1 MKKLIL
7 LLVATI
13 FTYVGVNAQDV
24 LTTEQMNSV
33 YKKEKHHE
41 KKVQHYAPL
50 RQADVMWSRK
60 VWREIDLRQKINHP
74 FYYPE
79 NNGIVGAAVTGDR
92 KSLIDVIYSAIK
104 EGSITAYGN
113 AVYDDEMRV
122 PMTQQEI
129 NSVGGAKEEIIEVTD
144 WDAVALGADP
154 EDAKTTRT
162 NIVPFNRNTVKK
174 WRLKEEWFFDKQ
186 RSVMDV
192 RIIGIHPIV
201 EKQNAETGDMELLQ
215 TFWVYYPEAR
225 FVFAN
230 NEVFNRTNDS
240 ERRTFEDIFWKRQF
254 ASRIV
259 KVSNV
264 YDRDI
269 ANYRSGIDALLESE
283 KLKEEIFNVEHD
295 LWSY

>member
-1 MKKLIL
+1 MKKLFL
-7 LLVATI
+7 LFLVSRI
-13 FTYVGVNAQDV
+13 VFSFESNAQESTV
-24 LTTEQMNSV
+24 LDGIYV
-33 YKKEKHHE
+33 KENFTSRR
-41 KKVQHYAPL
+41 VIPYTSL
-50 RQADVMWSRK
+50 READVMWNKR
-60 VWREIDLRQKINHP
+60 VWRRIDIREKQNQVLYFPVKELSQGRKN
-74 FYYPE
+74 FFEVVYD
-79 NNGIVGAAVTGDR
+79 AVMN
-92 KSLIDVIYSAIK
+92 
-104 EGSITAYGN
+104 EGTITAYSPGSVVEKDDMFTTPLTPEEVLDALSEEVVN
-113 AVYDDEMRV
+113 EQYDDFG
-122 PMTQQEI
+122 
-129 NSVGGAKEEIIEVTD
+129 SVVGYDTLKNTIESSKIRYYD
-144 WDAVALGADP
+144 
-154 EDAKTTRT
+154 
-162 NIVPFNRNTVKK
+162 I
-174 WRLKEEWFFDKQ
+174 KEEWFFDKQ

>member
-1 MKKLIL
+1 MKKLFL
-7 LLVATI
+7 LFLV
-13 FTYVGVNAQDV
+13 FLVVFSFESNAQESTV
-24 LTTEQMNSV
+24 LDGIYV
-33 YKKEKHHE
+33 KENFTSRR
-41 KKVQHYAPL
+41 VIPYTSL
-50 RQADVMWSRK
+50 READVMWNKR
-60 VWREIDLRQKINHP
+60 VWRRIDIREKQNQVLYFPVKELSQGRKN
-74 FYYPE
+74 FFEVVYD
-79 NNGIVGAAVTGDR
+79 AVMN
-92 KSLIDVIYSAIK
+92 
-104 EGSITAYGN
+104 EGTITAYSPGSVVEKDDMFTTPLTPEEVLDALSEEVVN
-113 AVYDDEMRV
+113 EQYDDFG
-122 PMTQQEI
+122 
-129 NSVGGAKEEIIEVTD
+129 SVVGYDTLKNTIESSKIRYYD
-144 WDAVALGADP
+144 
-154 EDAKTTRT
+154 
-162 NIVPFNRNTVKK
+162 I
-174 WRLKEEWFFDKQ
+174 KEEWFFDKQ

-269 ANYRSGIDALLESE
+269 ANYRSGIDAFLESE

>member
-1 MKKLIL
+1 MKKLFL
-7 LLVATI
+7 LFLV
-13 FTYVGVNAQDV
+13 FLVVFSFESNAQESTV
-24 LTTEQMNSV
+24 LDGIYV
-33 YKKEKHHE
+33 KENFTSRR
-41 KKVQHYAPL
+41 VIPYTSL
-50 RQADVMWSRK
+50 READVMWNKR
-60 VWREIDLRQKINHP
+60 VWRRIDIREKQNQVLYFPVKELSQGRKN
-74 FYYPE
+74 FFEVVYD
-79 NNGIVGAAVTGDR
+79 AVMN
-92 KSLIDVIYSAIK
+92 
-104 EGSITAYGN
+104 EGTITAYSPGSVVEKDDMFTTPLTPEEVLDALSEEVVN
-113 AVYDDEMRV
+113 EQYDDFG
-122 PMTQQEI
+122 
-129 NSVGGAKEEIIEVTD
+129 SVVGYDTLKNTIESSKIRYYD
-144 WDAVALGADP
+144 
-154 EDAKTTRT
+154 
-162 NIVPFNRNTVKK
+162 I
-174 WRLKEEWFFDKQ
+174 KEEWFFDKQ

>member
-1 MKKLIL
+1 
-7 LLVATI
+7 
-13 FTYVGVNAQDV
+13 
-24 LTTEQMNSV
+24 
-33 YKKEKHHE
+33 
-41 KKVQHYAPL
+41 
-50 RQADVMWSRK
+50 MWNKR
-60 VWREIDLRQKINHP
+60 VWRRIDIREKQNQVLYFPVKELSQGRKN
-74 FYYPE
+74 FFEVVYD
-79 NNGIVGAAVTGDR
+79 AVMN
-92 KSLIDVIYSAIK
+92 
-104 EGSITAYGN
+104 EGTITAYSPGSVVEKDDMFTTPLTPEEVLDALSEEVVN
-113 AVYDDEMRV
+113 EQYDDFG
-122 PMTQQEI
+122 
-129 NSVGGAKEEIIEVTD
+129 SVVGYDTLKNTIESSKIRYYD
-144 WDAVALGADP
+144 
-154 EDAKTTRT
+154 
-162 NIVPFNRNTVKK
+162 I
-174 WRLKEEWFFDKQ
+174 KEEWFFDKQ

>member
-1 MKKLIL
+1 MKKLFL
-7 LLVATI
+7 LFLVSFI
-13 FTYVGVNAQDV
+13 VFSFESNAQESTV
-24 LTTEQMNSV
+24 LDGIYV
-33 YKKEKHHE
+33 KENFTSRR
-41 KKVQHYAPL
+41 VIPYTSL
-50 RQADVMWSRK
+50 READVMWNKR
-60 VWREIDLRQKINHP
+60 VWRRIDIREKQNQVLYFPVKELSQGRKN
-74 FYYPE
+74 FFEVVYD
-79 NNGIVGAAVTGDR
+79 AVMN
-92 KSLIDVIYSAIK
+92 
-104 EGSITAYGN
+104 EGTITAYSPGSVVEKDDMFTTPMTPEEVLDALSEEVVN
-113 AVYDDEMRV
+113 EQYDDFG
-122 PMTQQEI
+122 
-129 NSVGGAKEEIIEVTD
+129 SVVGYDTLKNTIESSKIRYYD
-144 WDAVALGADP
+144 
-154 EDAKTTRT
+154 
-162 NIVPFNRNTVKK
+162 I
-174 WRLKEEWFFDKQ
+174 KEEWFFDKQ

-215 TFWVYYPEAR
+215 TFWVYFPEAR

-230 NEVFNRTNDS
+230 NEAFNRTNDS

-254 ASRIV
+254 ASRIT

>member
-1 MKKLIL
+1 MKKLFL
-7 LLVATI
+7 LFLVSFI
-13 FTYVGVNAQDV
+13 VFSFESNAQESTV
-24 LTTEQMNSV
+24 LDGIFV
-33 YKKEKHHE
+33 KENFTSRR
-41 KKVQHYAPL
+41 VIPYTSL
-50 RQADVMWSRK
+50 READVMWNKR
-60 VWREIDLRQKINHP
+60 VWRR
-74 FYYPE
+74 
-79 NNGIVGAAVTGDR
+79 
-92 KSLIDVIYSAIK
+92 IDVREKQNQVLYFPIK
-104 EGSITAYGN
+104 ELSQGRKNFFEVVYDAVMNEGTITAYSPGSVVEKDDMFTTPLTPEEVLDALSEEVVN
-113 AVYDDEMRV
+113 EQYDDFG
-122 PMTQQEI
+122 
-129 NSVGGAKEEIIEVTD
+129 SVVGYDTLKNTIESSKIRYYD
-144 WDAVALGADP
+144 
-154 EDAKTTRT
+154 
-162 NIVPFNRNTVKK
+162 
-174 WRLKEEWFFDKQ
+174 LKEEWFFDRQ

-215 TFWVYYPEAR
+215 TFWVYFPEAR

>member
-1 MKKLIL
+1 MKKLFL
-7 LLVATI
+7 LFLVSLI
-13 FTYVGVNAQDV
+13 VFSFESNAQESTV
-24 LTTEQMNSV
+24 LDGIYV
-33 YKKEKHHE
+33 KENFTSRR
-41 KKVQHYAPL
+41 VIPYTSL
-50 RQADVMWSRK
+50 READVMWNKR
-60 VWREIDLRQKINHP
+60 VWRRIDIREKQNQVLYFPVKELSQGRKN
-74 FYYPE
+74 FFEVVYD
-79 NNGIVGAAVTGDR
+79 AVMN
-92 KSLIDVIYSAIK
+92 
-104 EGSITAYGN
+104 EGTITAYSPGSVVEKDDMFTTPLTPEEVLDALSEEVVN
-113 AVYDDEMRV
+113 EQYDDFG
-122 PMTQQEI
+122 
-129 NSVGGAKEEIIEVTD
+129 SVVGYDTLKNTIESSKIRYYD
-144 WDAVALGADP
+144 
-154 EDAKTTRT
+154 
-162 NIVPFNRNTVKK
+162 I
-174 WRLKEEWFFDKQ
+174 KEEWFFDKQ

>member
-1 MKKLIL
+1 MKKLFL
-7 LLVATI
+7 LFLVSLI
-13 FTYVGVNAQDV
+13 VFSFESNAQESTV
-24 LTTEQMNSV
+24 LDGIYV
-33 YKKEKHHE
+33 KENFASRR
-41 KKVQHYAPL
+41 VIPYTSL
-50 RQADVMWSRK
+50 READVMWNKR
-60 VWREIDLRQKINHP
+60 VWRRIDIREKQNQVLYFPVKELSQGRKN
-74 FYYPE
+74 FFEVVYD
-79 NNGIVGAAVTGDR
+79 AVMN
-92 KSLIDVIYSAIK
+92 
-104 EGSITAYGN
+104 EGTITAYSPGSVVEKDDMFTTPLTPEEVLDALSEEVVN
-113 AVYDDEMRV
+113 EQYDDFG
-122 PMTQQEI
+122 
-129 NSVGGAKEEIIEVTD
+129 SVVGYDTLKNTIESSKIRYYD
-144 WDAVALGADP
+144 
-154 EDAKTTRT
+154 
-162 NIVPFNRNTVKK
+162 I
-174 WRLKEEWFFDKQ
+174 KEEWFFDKQ

>member
-1 MKKLIL
+1 MKKLFL
-7 LLVATI
+7 LFLVSLI
-13 FTYVGVNAQDV
+13 VFSFESNAQESTV
-24 LTTEQMNSV
+24 LDGIYV
-33 YKKEKHHE
+33 KENFTSRR
-41 KKVQHYAPL
+41 VIPYTSL
-50 RQADVMWSRK
+50 READVMWNKR
-60 VWREIDLRQKINHP
+60 VWRRIDIREKQNQVLYFPVKELSQGRKN
-74 FYYPE
+74 FFEVVYD
-79 NNGIVGAAVTGDR
+79 AVMT
-92 KSLIDVIYSAIK
+92 
-104 EGSITAYGN
+104 EGTITAYSPGSVVEKDDMFTTPLTPEEVLDALSEEVVN
-113 AVYDDEMRV
+113 EQYDDFG
-122 PMTQQEI
+122 
-129 NSVGGAKEEIIEVTD
+129 SVVGYDTLKNTIESSKIRYYD
-144 WDAVALGADP
+144 
-154 EDAKTTRT
+154 
-162 NIVPFNRNTVKK
+162 I
-174 WRLKEEWFFDKQ
+174 KEEWFFDKQ